1 MTDTDLAFSS
11 VEQLGSMLRA
21 KTVSSVELTKVY
33 LKRLHTIG
41 KSLNAVVTIF
51 DDLALAEAAKAD
63 ALLSRVGDEAGPLTG
78 IPYGVKDLLAA
89 TGGPTTWGAAPYK
102 HQVFDY
108 DATVV
113 TRLRAAG
120 AVLVA
125 KLAMIELA
133 GGMGYD
139 QANASFTGPCHNPW
153 NRAYWTGG
161 SSSGPGAATASG
173 CVAFAIGSETD
184 GSITNPSAY
193 CGLSGIRPTYG
204 RVSRH
209 GAMALC
215 WTLDKLGPMC
225 RTASDAHLVL
235 AAIAGADPD
244 DPTSSSL
251 SYDGWP
257 LFQPKPLSPAEMR
270 VMVHAPIEVV
280 QSLRVGVIRHAT
292 DKVQPEVR
300 KNFEAALDVLT
311 TAGAITEPVEF
322 DLPKYPYDDCIGA
335 IIAGEGGA
343 AFRDII
349 QDGRVQ
355 QLADPGGRRG
365 GYSNFVVPAVDY
377 VDAMRTRAPMKMA
390 FAKLFE
396 EFDVIAAPTFATVAL
411 PIDISFDKAYPGTND
426 TALISACNLIGIP
439 AISVPSGFGI
449 HGLPTGIMFVAPA
462 FEERKLA
469 ELGARYQGQTHWHTH
484 RPPQTA

>member
-11 VEQLGSMLRA
+11 VEELSAMLRA
-21 KTVSSVELTKVY
+21 KTVSSVELTKLY

-41 KSLNAVVTIF
+41 RSLNAVVTIF

-63 ALLSRVGDEAGPLTG
+63 AALASGGASVGPLTG
-78 IPYGVKDLLAA
+78 IPCGVKDLLAA
-89 TGGPTTWGAAPYK
+89 KGGPTTWGAAPYE
-102 HQVFDY
+102 HQTFDY

-113 TRLRAAG
+113 KRLRDAG

-139 QANASFTGPCHNPW
+139 HANASFTGPCRNPW

-161 SSSGPGAATASG
+161 SSSGPGAAVASG

-184 GSITNPSAY
+184 GSITNPSSY

-225 RTASDAHLVL
+225 RSAKDAHIVL
-235 AAIAGADPD
+235 AAIAGHDAD
-244 DPTSSSL
+244 DPTSSDLTYDASL
-251 SYDGWP
+251 P
-257 LFQPKPLSPAEMR
+257 EASP
-270 VMVHAPIEVV
+270 V
-280 QSLRVGVIRHAT
+280 RVGIIRHAT

-300 KNFEAALDVLT
+300 KNFEAALGELHG
-311 TAGAITEPVEF
+311 AGLVSELVAI
-322 DLPKYPYDDCIGA
+322 DLPKYPYDECIGA
-335 IIAGEGGA
+335 IISGEGGA

-355 QLADPGGRRG
+355 TLSDPGGRRG
-365 GYSNFVVPAVDY
+365 GYSYFTVPAVDY
-377 VDAMRTRAPMKMA
+377 VDAMRLRAPMKAA
-390 FAKLFE
+390 FAKVFE
-396 EFDVIAAPTFATVAL
+396 KVDVIAAPTFATVAL
-411 PIDISFDKAYPGTND
+411 PIDLPFDKAYPGTND
-426 TALISACNLIGIP
+426 TPLISACNLIGIP

-449 HGLPTGIMFVAPA
+449 HGLPTGFMLVAAA
-462 FEERKLA
+462 FEEQRLA
-469 ELGARYQGQTHWHTH
+469 TLGAAYQARTHWHTR
-484 RPPQTA
+484 RPALTS